1 VGNAWGSLGPD
12 HGAGRTGPAL
22 TFGYGGGGGMQ
33 SRGTYKPS
41 RVSGVG
47 VSRLRAEI
55 PPDAGGIR
63 WLGGPVGCAG
73 EAGVNCAFPSV
84 IIYSG
89 DSSQRRLGR
98 RPWSAAPCVTIRV
111 APLIMEL

>member
-1 VGNAWGSLGPD
+1 
-12 HGAGRTGPAL
+12 
-22 TFGYGGGGGMQ
+22 M
-33 SRGTYKPS
+33 SRF
-41 RVSGVG
+41 
-47 VSRLRAEI
+47 RAEI
-55 PPDAGGIR
+55 PPDAGGIL

-89 DSSQRRLGR
+89 DSSQRRLGQG
-98 RPWSAAPCVTIRV
+98 RPWTAAVPCVTIRV

>member
-63 WLGGPVGCAG
+63 SLGGPVGCAG
-73 EAGVNCAFPSV
+73 EAGVNCAFPR
-84 IIYSG
+84 
-89 DSSQRRLGR
+89 SSFIERLFAATDGHG